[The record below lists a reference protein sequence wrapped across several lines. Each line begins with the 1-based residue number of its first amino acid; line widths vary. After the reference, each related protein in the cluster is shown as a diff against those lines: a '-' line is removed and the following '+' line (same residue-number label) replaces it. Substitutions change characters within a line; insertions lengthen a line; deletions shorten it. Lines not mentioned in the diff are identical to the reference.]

1 MTAPRPA
8 ARRKKLRYTV
18 KKGGATMELY
28 YYTDFACPFCYV
40 AYRRAA
46 AFAEKTSAAMTP
58 VFIEIHPEV
67 PPQGCDRRLLLSDEQ
82 NREMT
87 EFLSRLGAPY
97 GIRPSL
103 GDRLVNSEK
112 ALILRAWIT
121 LHRPE
126 LTAAYDAILYD
137 AHSVRH
143 LDIGR
148 DSILQEL
155 LGTLELTD
163 PIQNMLRDSQARRI
177 HECNRFQ
184 ARQEHI
190 RAVPSFRIGSQLLPG
205 LQPEEKLLAAY
216 EAEKAADETSGSPQ
230 I

>member
-1 MTAPRPA
+1 
-8 ARRKKLRYTV
+8 
-18 KKGGATMELY
+18 MELY
-28 YYTDFACPFCYV
+28 YYTDFTCPFLLCGV
-40 AYRRAA
+40 SLGA
-46 AFAEKTSAAMTP
+46 AFAEKVSAAMTP

-67 PPQGCDRRLLLSDEQ
+67 LPQGCDRRLLLSDEQ

-121 LHRPE
+121 LHRPD

-137 AHSVRH
+137 APPVRH

-163 PIQNMLRDSQARRI
+163 PIQNMLRIARPGASMSATVFRL
-177 HECNRFQ
+177 
-184 ARQEHI
+184 ARSI
-190 RAVPSFRIGSQLLPG
+190 SGPFRPFRIGSQLLPG